1 MHNVVIASPK
11 IGNLKGTLNSSY
23 DQNACKSLTKIL
35 HLQAFLF
42 FSCFC
47 LQYNYLFLLFNS
59 FWKTSWLA
67 WLPAVLYC
75 ELEYF

>member
-42 FSCFC
+42 FSF
-47 LQYNYLFLLFNS
+47 LFLFLF
-59 FWKTSWLA
+59 A
-67 WLPAVLYC
+67 I
-75 ELEYF
+75 